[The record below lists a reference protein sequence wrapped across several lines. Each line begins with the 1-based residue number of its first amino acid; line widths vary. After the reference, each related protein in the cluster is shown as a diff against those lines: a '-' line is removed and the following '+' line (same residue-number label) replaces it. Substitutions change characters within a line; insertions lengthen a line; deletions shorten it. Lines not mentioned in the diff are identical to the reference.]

1 MTKLE
6 AAACMRSY
14 LPREHEMYQNTC
26 ETTCPYYASREIAE
40 NVYICCAS
48 EAFVMA
54 IKALEEKGEANDQ
67 V

>member
-1 MTKLE
+1 MTKEE

-14 LPREHEMYQNTC
+14 LPREHEMYQYSC
-26 ETTCPYYASREIAE
+26 ETCPYYASREISD

-54 IKALEEKGEANDQ
+54 IKALERERRNNDQ
-67 V
+67 N